1 MSVIDGLHR
10 EDAFERYLSRS
21 IAGLEG
27 ENGWRVSPDD
37 TGFDPQTALYMPDFI
52 EFQERVA
59 PEKLEKM
66 RASMGGNWENN
77 LRMQLVS
84 ALRDDGTIEVIRHGF
99 KMAGYQTIM
108 GSAPYPADKRIRN
121 AQANYEA
128 NILRVMHQVH
138 YQTQGNKS
146 LDLVFFINGIPV
158 ATAEV
163 KTELTQ
169 TVQDAIE
176 EYQTE
181 RKPVEPGTNRRNWLL
196 MYKSGAVVHF
206 AISEDEV

>member
-66 RASMGGNWENN
+66 RASMVGPVSGG
-77 LRMQLVS
+77 
-84 ALRDDGTIEVIRHGF
+84 
-99 KMAGYQTIM
+99 
-108 GSAPYPADKRIRN
+108 
-121 AQANYEA
+121 QA
-128 NILRVMHQVH
+128 HQ
-138 YQTQGNKS
+138 
-146 LDLVFFINGIPV
+146 
-158 ATAEV
+158 
-163 KTELTQ
+163 
-169 TVQDAIE
+169 
-176 EYQTE
+176 E
-181 RKPVEPGTNRRNWLL
+181 R
-196 MYKSGAVVHF
+196 SG
-206 AISEDEV
+206 